1 MSDAAA
7 IAHDD
12 PHAALAAHPEHPPTS
27 TGIETK
33 KVLMWLF
40 LASDC
45 MFFGTLI
52 STHLVYRKV
61 YFLTGPTDKGII
73 DIVKTFDIQ
82 LTSFSTFILLM
93 SSFLM
98 ALAVSAMHKGQIK
111 SFRRACVGVML
122 FGLIFLTGQVY
133 EFTHFFD
140 GHAKYAFSV
149 KTPAGETIS
158 STYEGPADQTRAKA
172 DLARTP
178 VPAIIPTGWRFPP
191 RPTAADKALA
201 PRRPIGTL
209 HPDWIVPAMKQVKV
223 EKPSLSMQNSVFGST
238 FFLMTGTHGTHVAIG
253 VLWLAS
259 MFFYSFTGRFEKNMH
274 GAAIDVEIMG
284 LYWHFVDIVWIIIFT
299 AVYLV
304 VYIPGYNP
312 PFNKPTAPSHF
323 PHERRR
329 PQSAKPEELL
339 DQENKRYHAF
349 INLALFLSVF
359 TGVEIVVICPAVSAL
374 AADCLPF

>member
-1 MSDAAA
+1 MSDAAV
-7 IAHDD
+7 IAHADD
-12 PHAALAAHPEHPPTS
+12 SHAPAEAHVEHMTS
-27 TGIETK
+27 TGIDTK
-33 KVLMWLF
+33 KLVMWLF

-61 YFLTGPTDKGII
+61 YPYGSNEKGII
-73 DIVKTFDIQ
+73 DILKTFDIQ

-111 SFRRACVGVML
+111 SFRRACIGVML

-140 GHAKYAFSV
+140 GHAIYTFSV

-172 DLARTP
+172 DLARRLFVDHP
-178 VPAIIPTGWRFPP
+178 DWLAAPATA
-191 RPTAADKALA
+191 TAADKALA
-201 PRRPIGTL
+201 PADQLKR

-238 FFLMTGTHGTHVAIG
+238 FFLMTGTHGCHVAIG

-259 MFFYSFTGRFEKNMH
+259 MYLYSFTGRMQKNMH
-274 GAAIDVEIMG
+274 GAAIDVEIAG
-284 LYWHFVDIVWIIIFT
+284 LYWHFVDIVWIVIFT

-304 VYIPGYNP
+304 EYIPGYNP
-312 PFNKPTAPSHF
+312 T
-323 PHERRR
+323 
-329 PQSAKPEELL
+329 Q
-339 DQENKRYHAF
+339 
-349 INLALFLSVF
+349 
-359 TGVEIVVICPAVSAL
+359 
-374 AADCLPF
+374 